1 MEKLEHP
8 WHTIYE
14 ELPNPLKCKLVVA
27 EWSRQVKDNVNYCI
41 VTSTFFVQTQ
51 YSLADGSILKNSLDF
66 QYKF

>member
-41 VTSTFFVQTQ
+41 VTSTFFCANAVQFSRWK
-51 YSLADGSILKNSLDF
+51 YF
-66 QYKF
+66 EE